1 MTGFFLRSLVNGC
14 MGLVELLISLR
25 IILKLFGASTAAPF
39 VQWVYETTA
48 PLLQPFLGMFPSPN
62 LTGGFVLEF
71 SAIFGLM
78 VYAFIGYLLLEV
90 LDVLMPP
97 RVVAKD

>member
-1 MTGFFLRSLVNGC
+1 MTGLFLRSLVSGI

-25 IILKLFGASTAAPF
+25 IVLKLFGASTAAPF

-62 LTGGFVLEF
+62 LTGGFVIEF

-90 LDVLMPP
+90 LDILIPP
-97 RVVAKD
+97 KIVVED